1 MLIGAAYIRVSTD
14 DQLDLSPD
22 SQLDEIKKYAATN
35 DIVLSPDYIF
45 MEQEGRSG
53 KKAENRPEFQR
64 MISTAKVKPKPFD
77 CILVWKFS
85 RFARNQDESTFYK
98 GMLRKKLGIDV
109 VSVSEPIMEGMY
121 GRLIEMIIEWQDE
134 FYSYNLGVEVKRGM
148 TKKAELKGYQIVPCL
163 GYAAVGNGKP
173 FVIVEDEYKIVEDIF
188 RMYALE
194 NLDRTAIARR
204 LNAQGKKAK
213 RGNPFE
219 QRTITRILTN
229 PFYNGTVSWNG
240 IFFQGSHETRRSVT
254 DLYDICQER
263 LKREFRPV
271 KRRSISTC
279 RHWLSGLLKC
289 SVCGATMSYNGGGKS
304 RPDAVFACWKYAKG
318 LHKESCSVTVAK
330 AERIVIRSLEK
341 ILETGNFE
349 YDRIPRPA
357 SEQDSSQKAAI
368 EVKLE
373 RLALKEERIR
383 SAYENGI
390 DSLEEYRTRKEQLLK
405 ERAELEAELA
415 SLEPADC
422 SPVPSLEEL
431 LERVKTVH
439 DLLCSPDVDFE
450 TKGTALRSI
459 LKFIVFDRK
468 ADRFEFH
475 YYIS

>member
-22 SQLDEIKKYAATN
+22 SQLDEIKKYAAAN

-240 IFFQGSHETRRSVT
+240 ISFQGSHETRQSVT

-263 LKREFRPV
+263 LKQEFRPV

-279 RHWLSGLLKC
+279 RHWLSGILKC

-383 SAYENGI
+383 AAYENGI

-405 ERAELEAELA
+405 ERTELEAELA

-422 SPVPSLEEL
+422 SPALSREEL

>member
-22 SQLDEIKKYAATN
+22 SQLDEIKKYAAAN

-240 IFFQGSHETRRSVT
+240 ISFQGSHETRQSVT
-254 DLYDICQER
+254 GLYDICQER
-263 LKREFRPV
+263 LKQEFRPV

-318 LHKESCSVTVAK
+318 LHKESCS
-330 AERIVIRSLEK
+330 ERRAYPIRLRK
-341 ILETGNFE
+341 
-349 YDRIPRPA
+349 RH
-357 SEQDSSQKAAI
+357 
-368 EVKLE
+368 
-373 RLALKEERIR
+373 RLIR
-383 SAYENGI
+383 
-390 DSLEEYRTRKEQLLK
+390 
-405 ERAELEAELA
+405 
-415 SLEPADC
+415 
-422 SPVPSLEEL
+422 
-431 LERVKTVH
+431 RV
-439 DLLCSPDVDFE
+439 
-450 TKGTALRSI
+450 
-459 LKFIVFDRK
+459 
-468 ADRFEFH
+468 
-475 YYIS
+475 